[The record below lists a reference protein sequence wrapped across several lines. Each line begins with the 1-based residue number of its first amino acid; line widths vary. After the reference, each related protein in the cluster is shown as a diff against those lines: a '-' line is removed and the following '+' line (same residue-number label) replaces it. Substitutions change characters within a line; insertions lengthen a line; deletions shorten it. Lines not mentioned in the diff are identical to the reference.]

1 MKTDNSRIAAALLS
15 ILFLFATAL
24 NAVSAAPVLFSI
36 GGKLEASNWHG
47 SNTDSGGRD
56 FETESG
62 QAGFNASLQK
72 GRFYAGLNIK
82 GGEFEFTDGA
92 PNQVT
97 NETTANSNEETI
109 KRGEFDLMA
118 GYYFWKKYSLFI
130 DFKSVTNEYQDSDY
144 TLVSKGLGIGVSGY
158 QPLSAKW
165 IIFGSIGAVKLDL
178 TVDGKDVGDGTGD
191 ALEIGFMYRIN
202 ERTSLTMSARNQK
215 QAYKFNNGEKQTH
228 EISAP
233 MVFGI
238 NHRFGGR

>member
-1 MKTDNSRIAAALLS
+1 MVTALLFV
-15 ILFLFATAL
+15 LFLFATAL
-24 NAVSAAPVLFSI
+24 NTVSAAPVSFSI
-36 GGKLEASNWHG
+36 GAKLEASNWHG
-47 SNTDSGGRD
+47 SNTDSDDRD
-56 FETESG
+56 FEAASG
-62 QAGFNASLQK
+62 QGGFNVSLQK
-72 GRFYAGLNIK
+72 GRFYAGLNLK

-97 NETTANSNEETI
+97 NESTNKSDEETI

-130 DFKSVTNEYQDSDY
+130 DFKSITNEYQDSSY
-144 TLVSKGLGIGVSGY
+144 ELVASGLGIGVSGY

-165 IIFGSIGAVKLDL
+165 IIFGSIGVVKLDL
-178 TVDGKDVGDGTGD
+178 TVDDKDVGSGTGN

-202 ERTSLTMSARNQK
+202 ERTSLTMSARNQR
-215 QAYKFNNGEKQTH
+215 QEYEFNNGEKQIH

-238 NHRFGGR
+238 NHRFGQR